1 MTMKEPKVKRGR
13 SQWTAAISTVVG
25 ITLVLVM
32 LGFLCLVL
40 LNAKRVADYFKENVQ
55 VQVFMKDDASEAEII
70 ALKKDLDAREFTREA
85 RYVTREDATATM
97 EKELGEEFVD
107 FLGYYPIPASI
118 EIYMQAAFA
127 STDSLTAIEEELMK
141 NPMVR
146 EVVYQ
151 KMMVENMNRNVNQA
165 SLYLLVLSVLLL
177 VIAIALINNTIRLA
191 IYSKRFLIRSM
202 QLVGATRSFIERPF
216 VKQGIMYG
224 FYSGVL
230 AFTLIM
236 TGVYLMRQNLPYLST
251 AQDLSLFAQLFGIV
265 FILAILIS
273 WISTKLAV
281 RRYIRL
287 RREQFY

>member
-1 MTMKEPKVKRGR
+1 
-13 SQWTAAISTVVG
+13 
-25 ITLVLVM
+25 
-32 LGFLCLVL
+32 
-40 LNAKRVADYFKENVQ
+40 
-55 VQVFMKDDASEAEII
+55 MKDEASEAEII
-70 ALKKDLDAREFTREA
+70 ALKKSIDASNYSREA
-85 RYVTREDATATM
+85 KYVTREDAAVVM

-118 EIYMQAAFA
+118 EIFLDAGYA
-127 STDSLTAIEEELMK
+127 SPDSLLAIESSLLQ
-141 NPMVR
+141 NSMVR

-151 KMMVENMNRNVNQA
+151 KMLVENMNRNVSQA

-216 VKQGIMYG
+216 VKQGILYG
-224 FYSGVL
+224 VYSGIL

-236 TGVYLMRQNLPYLST
+236 TGVYLMRQNLPYLSSI
-251 AQDLSLFAQLFGIV
+251 QDLSLFAQLFGIV
-265 FILAILIS
+265 FVLAILIS
-273 WISTKLAV
+273 WVSTKLAV

-287 RREQFY
+287 KREQFY

>member
-1 MTMKEPKVKRGR
+1 MKEEKVKRG
-13 SQWTAAISTVVG
+13 SSNWTAAVSTVVG

-40 LNAKRVADYFKENVQ
+40 LNAKRVADYYKENVQ
-55 VQVFMKDDASEAEII
+55 DQVFMKDEASEAEII
-70 ALKKDLDAREFTREA
+70 ALKKSIDASNYSREA
-85 RYVTREDATATM
+85 KYVTREDAAVVM

-118 EIYMQAAFA
+118 EIFLDAGYA
-127 STDSLTAIEEELMK
+127 SPDSLLAIESSLLQ
-141 NPMVR
+141 NSMVR

-151 KMMVENMNRNVNQA
+151 KMLVENMNRNVSQA

-216 VKQGIMYG
+216 VKQGILYG
-224 FYSGVL
+224 VYSGIL

-236 TGVYLMRQNLPYLST
+236 TGVYLMRQNLPYLSSI
-251 AQDLSLFAQLFGIV
+251 QDLSLFAQLFGIV
-265 FILAILIS
+265 FVLAILIS
-273 WISTKLAV
+273 WVSTKLAV

-287 RREQFY
+287 KREQFY

>member
-1 MTMKEPKVKRGR
+1 MKEEKVKRG
-13 SQWTAAISTVVG
+13 SSNWTAAVSTVVG

-55 VQVFMKDDASEAEII
+55 VQVFMKDEASEAEII
-70 ALKKDLDAREFTREA
+70 ALKKSIDASNYSREA
-85 RYVTREDATATM
+85 KYVTREDAAVVM

-118 EIYMQAAFA
+118 EIFLDAGYA
-127 STDSLTAIEEELMK
+127 SPDSLLAIESSLLQ
-141 NPMVR
+141 NSMVR

-151 KMMVENMNRNVNQA
+151 KMLVENMNRNVSQA

-216 VKQGIMYG
+216 VKQGILYG
-224 FYSGVL
+224 VYSGIL

-236 TGVYLMRQNLPYLST
+236 TGVYLMRQNLPYLSSI
-251 AQDLSLFAQLFGIV
+251 QDLSLFAQLFGIV
-265 FILAILIS
+265 FVLAILIS
-273 WISTKLAV
+273 WVSTKLAV

-287 RREQFY
+287 KREQFY